1 VAFSL
6 LTTLSILRVWPTCI
20 QQEGIF
26 VSSPAD
32 LMDFNPLP
40 PPAEETEATEPGV
53 MHIGGS
59 RGRRVWEITRWFLL
73 IAAVAA
79 VLVVFF
85 IRFGATTL
93 WAFGL
98 VGFML
103 GYMAL
108 MGKWAGGDGRR

>member
-1 VAFSL
+1 MIFGEFTVHQL
-6 LTTLSILRVWPTCI
+6 LGQILRLRRVRLRS
-20 QQEGIF
+20 GF
-26 VSSPAD
+26 AV
-32 LMDFNPLP
+32 MDFNPLP
-40 PPAEETEATEPGV
+40 PPADANEPAEPGV

-98 VGFML
+98 VGFMI

-108 MGKWAGGDGRR
+108 MGKWAGGDNRR